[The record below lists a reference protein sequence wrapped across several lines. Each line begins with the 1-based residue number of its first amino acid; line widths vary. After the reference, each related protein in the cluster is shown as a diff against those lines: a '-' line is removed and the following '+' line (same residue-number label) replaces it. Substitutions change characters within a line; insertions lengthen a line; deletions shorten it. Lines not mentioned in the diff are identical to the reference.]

1 MRRRSDGRGFTLI
14 ELLVVIAIIA
24 ILAAILFPVFAQAR
38 DKARQVQWL
47 ADPKRGLPRHNL
59 GGHAVYMDMHAKWVR
74 YGVDNP
80 AATNAERIA
89 AVERAFPFTT
99 AVAPQDQFKTWK
111 WLW

>member
-1 MRRRSDGRGFTLI
+1 MRTRTESRPLTLNENI
-14 ELLVVIAIIA
+14 VLNANIPN
-24 ILAAILFPVFAQAR
+24 LAAILLHYFAQAR